1 MNNLDQDT
9 DKFIE
14 TILSTEEYKNYV
26 QELEKVKQYPELKAQ
41 IDDYRKRN
49 YEFQMNMDSDFGRLN
64 MFGKEYED
72 FRDSPL
78 VGDFLAAELGLCRMV
93 QDIYMR
99 IVEALQFE

>member
-41 IDDYRKRN
+41 I
-49 YEFQMNMDSDFGRLN
+49 
-64 MFGKEYED
+64 
-72 FRDSPL
+72 
-78 VGDFLAAELGLCRMV
+78 
-93 QDIYMR
+93 
-99 IVEALQFE
+99 